1 MKNKSKVKVLV
12 LGGHIQGLGIVR
24 VLGDRGLNIAVID
37 ETSFNLARY
46 SRYCNEFLRC
56 SNQQIEDF
64 LYKLR
69 LDPRFENCVIFP
81 TNDFYV
87 ELLAKNKKKLAPNLI
102 CAVEDWERID
112 VFFSKKKSYQLA
124 KELSIDIA
132 KTTSI
137 ESIDEITN
145 IDIQFPCI
153 IKPSIMHTFY
163 KKFKKKVI
171 ICHSKDELKQKMIDV
186 TSSFSLRDL
195 LIQEIIQGD
204 NSCQFSVGVFAIK
217 GEIIRNISANR
228 ARQHPIDFG
237 NATTMAITC
246 NEPEL
251 IEIAKKIINET
262 KYTGLCEIEFKKDS
276 KSGKFMFLEVN
287 SRTWKWHSICEAANV
302 ELLNPYYEYLTSG
315 KSNFEV
321 QVQRDAYF
329 RHDLTDLPM
338 RVKMRLNNLT
348 VINSPK
354 GFNKQHAVWSKKDFL
369 PWFVEKVLVP
379 YFVFKR

>member
-1 MKNKSKVKVLV
+1 MENKSKVKVLV

-24 VLGDRGLNIAVID
+24 VLGDRGLNIAVLD

-56 SNQQIEDF
+56 SNQQVEDF

-102 CAVEDWERID
+102 CAVDDWERID

-153 IKPSIMHTFY
+153 IKPSIMHIFY

-186 TSSFSLRDL
+186 TSSFSLRHL

-262 KYTGLCEIEFKKDS
+262 
-276 KSGKFMFLEVN
+276 
-287 SRTWKWHSICEAANV
+287 
-302 ELLNPYYEYLTSG
+302 
-315 KSNFEV
+315 
-321 QVQRDAYF
+321 
-329 RHDLTDLPM
+329 
-338 RVKMRLNNLT
+338 
-348 VINSPK
+348 
-354 GFNKQHAVWSKKDFL
+354 
-369 PWFVEKVLVP
+369 
-379 YFVFKR
+379 

>member
-1 MKNKSKVKVLV
+1 MDSW
-12 LGGHIQGLGIVR
+12 
-24 VLGDRGLNIAVID
+24 
-37 ETSFNLARY
+37 S
-46 SRYCNEFLRC
+46 
-56 SNQQIEDF
+56 
-64 LYKLR
+64 
-69 LDPRFENCVIFP
+69 
-81 TNDFYV
+81 
-87 ELLAKNKKKLAPNLI
+87 
-102 CAVEDWERID
+102 W
-112 VFFSKKKSYQLA
+112 
-124 KELSIDIA
+124 
-132 KTTSI
+132 
-137 ESIDEITN
+137 
-145 IDIQFPCI
+145 PCI

-186 TSSFSLRDL
+186 TSSFSLRHL